1 MLLIVTNY
9 SATTTDKTPDE
20 DNNTANLLVAL
31 HLGSFKKRCCKVL
44 MVSKLV

>member
-1 MLLIVTNY
+1 MLLIVTNTNY

-31 HLGSFKKRCCKVL
+31 HLGQFKKDVAKY
-44 MVSKLV
+44 